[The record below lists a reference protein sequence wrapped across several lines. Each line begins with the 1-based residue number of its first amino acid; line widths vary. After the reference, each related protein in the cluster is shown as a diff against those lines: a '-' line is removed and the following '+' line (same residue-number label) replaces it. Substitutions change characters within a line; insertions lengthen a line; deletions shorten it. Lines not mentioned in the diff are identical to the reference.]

1 MSLYEK
7 IYAVMCDTESI
18 DKSMTVGYGNNSY
31 KAVSEKDMLNMI
43 KPLLKKH
50 RLVCLPVAGQMTES
64 CETVETAKGATV
76 RAITSLVAQW
86 KIVDIDTGESEILY
100 GFGQGADTQ
109 DKGAGKAY
117 TYAYKNMFSKTFCI
131 FSGEDTDNTHSDD
144 ISAEMTAPKKKMP
157 TVKDGD
163 YRKALI
169 DYINKSTAL
178 SFEDVAEWCNLS
190 KDSTQ
195 DDFKRALE
203 QVVAQAK

>member
-50 RLVCLPVAGQMTES
+50 RLVCLPVAGEMHES

-131 FSGEDTDNTHSDD
+131 FSGEDTDNTHSDE
-144 ISAEMTAPKKKMP
+144 ITAQNTAKKVPKP
-157 TVKDGD
+157 KDGD

-169 DYINKSTAL
+169 DYINKSTSL
-178 SFEDVAEWCNLS
+178 TFEDVAEWCGLN
-190 KDSTQ
+190 KESTQ
-195 DDFKRALE
+195 EDFKRALE
-203 QVVAQAK
+203 KVVNET